1 MIYQYKC
8 EHGHEF
14 EVYRRVAD
22 HQPVELCECGVD
34 AVQVLTA
41 PIMVKVACDVR
52 YTSPID
58 GTPITSHHQ
67 RHEDLKRHDCIPYDP
82 EMKRDAHRRSDE
94 SMATLEQAVEQ
105 TVYEEIAK
113 MPTAKKAKLYSEVVE
128 QGMTAEPVRLTPGT

>member
-1 MIYQYKC
+1 MIYQYQC
-8 EHGHEF
+8 ENGHTF

-67 RHEDLKRHDCIPYDP
+67 RQEDLKWHDCIPYDP

-94 SMATLEQAVEQ
+94 SMANLEQAVEQ